1 MENEQIKAGLEQ
13 SRNFIDELLADDVI
27 STTDYQT
34 FYEIA
39 LRIERKVVKREVK
52 NLMEQKLAEKKAKT
66 KG

>member
-1 MENEQIKAGLEQ
+1 MDIEQIKIRLSE
-13 SRNFIDELLADDVI
+13 SKNFIDELLVDDVI

-39 LRIERKVVKREVK
+39 LRIERKIVKRELKSV
-52 NLMEQKLAEKKAKT
+52 MAQKLADKKTKT